1 LQYFS
6 PALHNKKPIS
16 RGTKMGLRDQT
27 KLYGLDYFR
36 YTLSTGK
43 LRHQLFVKENMLIGI
58 TMCASMSLGSL
69 GGQG

>member
-1 LQYFS
+1 
-6 PALHNKKPIS
+6 
-16 RGTKMGLRDQT
+16 MGLRDQT